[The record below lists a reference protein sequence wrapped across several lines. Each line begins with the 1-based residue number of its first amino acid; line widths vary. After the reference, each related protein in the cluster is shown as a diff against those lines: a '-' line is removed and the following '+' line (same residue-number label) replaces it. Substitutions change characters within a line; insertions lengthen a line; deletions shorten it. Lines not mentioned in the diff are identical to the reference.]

1 MLNQERKRV
10 TVKESSPIKELPKK
24 TAERNATK
32 TKNANL
38 FSITRKRVV
47 NYLNLARGSEL
58 PIIPELSLQKRN
70 AQVQK

>member
-10 TVKESSPIKELPKK
+10 TVKESSPIKALLKK
-24 TAERNATK
+24 TAERNVIK
-32 TKNANL
+32 IKNANL
-38 FSITRKRVV
+38 FSITRKSLV

-58 PIIPELSLQKRN
+58 PISPELSLQKRN